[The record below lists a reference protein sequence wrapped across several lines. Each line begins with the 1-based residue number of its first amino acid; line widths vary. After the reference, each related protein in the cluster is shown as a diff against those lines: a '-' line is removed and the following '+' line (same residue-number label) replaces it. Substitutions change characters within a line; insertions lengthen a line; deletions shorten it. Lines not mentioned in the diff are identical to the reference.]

1 VEKDNKQM
9 EKTTAPATAKS
20 RLTGK
25 YMLKPVRKTWLE
37 QIDNKHDGL
46 HIFSGA
52 EIWISPELDNVGLV
66 KTGLTDQEARE
77 LEIKMGMKTMALS
90 PYSKET
96 WANPKIYAKVPQSGV
111 VIDCDR
117 SELDKIRY
125 AYLSVCDKVALSYE
139 DANEDPRKEFV
150 LSNQEVEASYDS
162 KRVMI
167 KVDAMKKFTAMSFN
181 EQIDFLRIYE
191 EGKFKVSK
199 SATPD
204 FVVATL
210 GKIVDEQPQKFL
222 DLVNNPDYK
231 TLVFIQECLQ
241 AGVMKKNGPKYYI
254 SGGDLIGNSLT
265 ETVANLQDPSYSQV
279 KVSLKA
285 KIDAIK

>member
-9 EKTTAPATAKS
+9 EKTTVQPTVKS

-25 YMLKPVRKTWLE
+25 YTLKPVRKTWLE

-52 EIWISPELDNVGLV
+52 EIWIAPQLDDVGLI

-77 LEIKMGMKTMALS
+77 LEVSMGMKAMSLS

-96 WANPKIYAKVPQSGV
+96 WANPKLYAKVPQGGIT
-111 VIDCDR
+111 IDCDR
-117 SELDKIRY
+117 SDLDKVRF
-125 AYLSVCDKVALSYE
+125 AYLSVCDRVALSYE
-139 DANEDPRKEFV
+139 DANENMQAEFV
-150 LSNQEVEASYDS
+150 LSNQAVEAGNDS
-162 KRVMI
+162 KKIML
-167 KVDAMKKFTAMSFN
+167 KVNAMKKMSQMSLN
-181 EQIDFLRIYE
+181 EQIDFLRVYD
-191 EGKFKVSK
+191 EGKYKVSK
-199 SATPD
+199 AATAD

-222 DLVNNPDYK
+222 DLVSNPDYK
-231 TLVFIQECLQ
+231 VLVFIQECLQ
-241 AGVMKKNGPKYYI
+241 AGVMKKTGPKYYV
-254 SGGDLIGNSLT
+254 SGGDMIGASLV
-265 ETVANLQDPSYSQV
+265 ETINNLQDPTYNEV
-279 KVSLKA
+279 KISLKA